1 MTGFLDASVIE
12 EGGGYQIQRSLRTRA
27 SATAYLSRTFGV
39 PTDAKKY
46 TISVWCKRGALSSLQ
61 GLISAFDGAL
71 SHPGEITFNANDTVT
86 AKAGG
91 SAVNGVTTTAVYRD
105 PSAHM
110 HICFSID
117 AANTTCSLF
126 VNNGPALTATIANVV
141 SQLNANGRVVRIGA
155 FYTAAAQFLDG
166 YLSEFNFIDGQ
177 ALTPSSFGQTDP
189 TTGQWSAKKYV
200 GTYGTNGFYLDFSD
214 PTSATTLCYDRSGNG
229 NNWTPNNISTTAGA
243 TYDSMLDVP
252 LGGGGAERG
261 NYCTLNPLDKI
272 TTTVTNGNLTANPS
286 GMGPVLGT
294 IQIPASGKI
303 YAECTADTTGASG
316 TSLAIFGVKKTSAPL
331 VGGNAAPPNVW
342 GVSWDGR
349 LIFSLNA
356 TQTIGA
362 SGFGVIGRVFQF
374 AIDTATGS
382 IWLGTNNVW
391 YSAVG
396 TVTSA
401 PDAGGTPAA
410 TGLPADLIPFFS
422 ADLATASV
430 NFGQR
435 GFTYTPPAGFK
446 ALHTGNLPIPVGAAL
461 EPKKH
466 FDVVTYLGNGGAK
479 AITGLGFQPDLVWPK
494 DRGVALNH
502 RLVDSVRGTTK
513 VLSSNTTDAERTIP
527 DANDTFT
534 SFDSGGF
541 TLGAGQGMNSN
552 GDSYVAWLW
561 KAGGAAVTN
570 TTGTITSQVS
580 ANVAAG
586 FSVLTYTGT
595 GANATVAHGLG
606 VAPKMMIVKQRSA
619 TGDWFVYHANSNATP
634 QNAALFLNLTTAYTN
649 NVYWNNTAPTSSVF
663 TTGVAGGL
671 NASGVTQVA
680 YCFAEVAGYSKI
692 GSYTGNGSADGPMVW
707 CGFRPRFVM
716 YKRADS
722 VSDWQMVDTAR
733 DPYNPQHLE
742 LNANLSGVEFDNTG
756 VRPFD
761 LVANGFKIRG
771 TNGGANASGGTY
783 IFYAISEANFKYA
796 LGR

>member
-1 MTGFLDASVIE
+1 MTGFLDAPVIE
-12 EGGGYQIQRSLRTRA
+12 SGGGYQIQRSLRLRA
-27 SATAYLSRTFGV
+27 SATAYLSRTFVGS
-39 PTDAKKY
+39 PNTF
-46 TISVWCKRGALSSLQ
+46 TLSLWTKRGQLGASQMIVGCRAGAST
-61 GLISAFDGAL
+61 DGT
-71 SHPGEITFNANDTVT
+71 INFNTNDTLTVVL
-86 AKAGG
+86 ANAY
-91 SAVNGVTTTAVYRD
+91 VINTTAVFRD
-105 PSAHM
+105 PSAHY
-110 HICFSID
+110 H
-117 AANTTCSLF
+117 F
-126 VNNGPALTATIANVV
+126 VLVV
-141 SQLNANGRVVRIGA
+141 SASGTAYLYCNNTLAGSVAVGATCWLFNSSLTNTFGRYGSNASNY
-155 FYTAAAQFLDG
+155 FDG
-166 YLSEFNFIDGQ
+166 HLSEVNFIDGQ

-189 TTGQWSAKKYV
+189 TTSQWTAKKYV

-214 PTSATTLCYDRSGNG
+214 PTSATTLCYDRSGNS

-342 GVSWDGR
+342 GISWDGR
-349 LIFSLNA
+349 LIFTLNS

-362 SGFGVIGRVFQF
+362 SGFGAIGRVFQF

-396 TVTSA
+396 TTTNA

-466 FDVVTYLGNGGAK
+466 FDVVTYLGNSTYPRAVVS
-479 AITGLGFQPDLVWPK
+479 GLAFQPDFAWIK
-494 DRGVALNH
+494 CRSNAATNH
-502 RLVDSVRGTTK
+502 ILQNSV
-513 VLSSNTTDAERTIP
+513 S
-527 DANDTFT
+527 
-534 SFDSGGF
+534 
-541 TLGAGQGMNSN
+541 GAGSSLALYSDLTAAQGAQDFYGYVSAFNTDGVSVSRTGTN
-552 GDSYVAWLW
+552 GENVNYTTWSYVAWNW

-570 TTGTITSQVS
+570 NAGSISSQVS

-707 CGFRPRFVM
+707 CGFRPRYLMV
-716 YKRADS
+716 KRTDTT
-722 VSDWQMVDTAR
+722 SDWWVIDAVRGT
-733 DPYNPQHLE
+733 YNPATYTLYP
-742 LNANLSGVEFDNTG
+742 NGAYVEDSSTFPVDFT
-756 VRPFD
+756 
-761 LVANGFKIRG
+761 ANGFKVR
-771 TNGGANASGGTY
+771 TSNATFNGGTL
-783 IFYAISEANFKYA
+783 IFYAIAEAPFKYA

>member
-1 MTGFLDASVIE
+1 MTGFLDAPVIE
-12 EGGGYQIQRSLRTRA
+12 SGGGYQIQRSLRLRA
-27 SATAYLSRTFGV
+27 SATAYLSRTFVGS
-39 PTDAKKY
+39 PNTF
-46 TISVWCKRGALSSLQ
+46 TLSLWTKRGQLGASQMIVGCRAGAST
-61 GLISAFDGAL
+61 DGT
-71 SHPGEITFNANDTVT
+71 INFNTNDTLTVVL
-86 AKAGG
+86 ANAY
-91 SAVNGVTTTAVYRD
+91 VINTTAVFRD
-105 PSAHM
+105 PSAHY
-110 HICFSID
+110 H
-117 AANTTCSLF
+117 F
-126 VNNGPALTATIANVV
+126 VLVV
-141 SQLNANGRVVRIGA
+141 SASGTAYLYCNNTLAGSVAVGATCWLFNSSLTNTFGRYGSNASNY
-155 FYTAAAQFLDG
+155 FDG
-166 YLSEFNFIDGQ
+166 HLSEVNFIDGQ

-189 TTGQWSAKKYV
+189 TTSQWTAKKYV

-214 PTSATTLCYDRSGNG
+214 PTSATTLCYDRSGNS

-410 TGLPADLIPFFS
+410 TGLPADLMPFFA

-435 GFTYTPPAGFK
+435 PWAYTPPTGFK
-446 ALHTGNLPIPVGAAL
+446 PLHTGNLPTPSGAAL

-466 FDVVTYLGNGGAK
+466 FDALLYTGNGGAK
-479 AITGLGFQPDLVWPK
+479 TVTGALFAPDFVWPK
-494 DRGVALNH
+494 GRSVAYSHGLY
-502 RLVDSVRGTTK
+502 DIVRGAGK
-513 VLSSNTTDAERTIP
+513 KLSSDSTGAELGASGLNGFTTD
-527 DANDTFT
+527 
-534 SFDSGGF
+534 GF
-541 TLGAGQGMNSN
+541 TLDSDAGLNQNAA
-552 GDSYVAWLW
+552 SYISWLW

-570 TTGTITSQVS
+570 TTGSISSQVS

-586 FSVLTYTGT
+586 FSIVTYNGT
-595 GANATVAHGLG
+595 GAAATVAHGLG
-606 VAPKMMIVKQRSA
+606 GAAEMLIVRPRNSVASWAVYHSGANASPATGRLYLQATNAFTAQDAWNSVAPSSTVFSLG
-619 TGDWFVYHANSNATP
+619 T
-634 QNAALFLNLTTAYTN
+634 LTDTN
-649 NVYWNNTAPTSSVF
+649 GNTNPHI
-663 TTGVAGGL
+663 
-671 NASGVTQVA
+671 A
-680 YCFAEVAGYSKI
+680 YCFRSIPGYSKI

-707 CGFRPRFVM
+707 CGFRPRYLMV
-716 YKRADS
+716 KRTDAT
-722 VSDWQMVDTAR
+722 SDWWVIDAVRGT
-733 DPYNPQHLE
+733 YNPATYTLYP
-742 LNANLSGVEFDNTG
+742 NGAYVEDSSTFPVDFT
-756 VRPFD
+756 
-761 LVANGFKIRG
+761 ANGFKVR
-771 TNGGANASGGTY
+771 TSNATFNGGTL